1 MKNLNGNY
9 QGTCA
14 ELLLLNV
21 VGIRVHVCLIE
32 WAGIV
37 RFADEG
43 TFSSCMYECEPWEMD
58 GKRVQKGLDR
68 EACGKKKKKKRD
80 NEKEELKG
88 TKMEWADRV
97 LVCYDPTC
105 LLFPKWAKV
114 YVLLMRGAMRN
125 QHRQRKAE
133 KARRGEARRGEGGG
147 NKKTTEDEWKEIANI
162 IKEYERRNL
171 PASDQL
177 WITSRIHRSTFENM
191 GEGLISAR
199 GSIHSLCIQNS
210 INQGH

>member
-68 EACGKKKKKKRD
+68 EACGRRRKKETTKRR
-80 NEKEELKG
+80 NWKGLKWSGQIGFSSVMIPPVYSSLSELKC
-88 TKMEWADRV
+88 MS
-97 LVCYDPTC
+97 C
-105 LLFPKWAKV
+105 LWEGPWETNIGK
-114 YVLLMRGAMRN
+114 
-125 QHRQRKAE
+125 E
-133 KARRGEARRGEGGG
+133 KQKRRGEARRGEGRAAGTRRLQKMNGKRLPISSKSMNGG
-147 NKKTTEDEWKEIANI
+147 IFLQAINCESLQGFIDQRLKTWVK
-162 IKEYERRNL
+162 
-171 PASDQL
+171 
-177 WITSRIHRSTFENM
+177 
-191 GEGLISAR
+191 G
-199 GSIHSLCIQNS
+199 
-210 INQGH
+210 